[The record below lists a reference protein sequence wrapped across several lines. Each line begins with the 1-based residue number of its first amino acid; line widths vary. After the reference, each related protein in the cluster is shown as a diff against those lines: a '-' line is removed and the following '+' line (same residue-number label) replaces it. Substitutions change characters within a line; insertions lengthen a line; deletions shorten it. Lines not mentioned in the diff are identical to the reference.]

1 MVTHALPARTSAS
14 PDVSSESSQRRDN
27 ASLDEQSDVTRLLN
41 ALSGGEE
48 AVVEKLL
55 PLLYDELHHQA
66 EVFMARERPGHT
78 LQPTALVHEAYIRL
92 ARESGQ
98 MWKDRAHF
106 LAIAAIAMRRIL
118 VDHARARHTKKR
130 GSGLDVV
137 TLHESLTSDESGSVD
152 LLALDEALT
161 RLSKMDARQG
171 RVVELR
177 FFGGLKVEETA
188 RILDVS
194 TKTIKRD
201 WRHAKAW
208 LRRELT
214 A

>member
-1 MVTHALPARTSAS
+1 MVTPATAADIQAGSDSVRGGQ
-14 PDVSSESSQRRDN
+14 P
-27 ASLDEQSDVTRLLN
+27 LDEQSEVTRLLN
-41 ALSGGEE
+41 ALSGDEE
-48 AVVEKLL
+48 AVVERLL
-55 PLLYDELHHQA
+55 PLLYNELHRQA

-92 ARESGQ
+92 SRESGQ
-98 MWKDRAHF
+98 LWKDRAHF

-118 VDHARARHTKKR
+118 VDHARARHTEKR
-130 GSGLDVV
+130 GSGRELV
-137 TLHESLTSDESGSVD
+137 TLHESLTADQTGSVD

-161 RLSKMDARQG
+161 KLSSQDPRQG
-171 RVVELR
+171 RVVVLR

-188 RILDVS
+188 KILDVS
-194 TKTIKRD
+194 PKTVKRD